1 MGKET
6 MQHGDLKSLLWGKH
20 LSRMLGVCGV
30 RHLRSDPAPRI
41 VPPVPPWYQRISGIL
56 TIAGIVAT
64 VHMIDTALRYQA
76 EPSPWWD
83 GTQAAAFDT
92 TAWTRW
98 APSHGLGTQPDS
110 AGNHAPRTFFA
121 ANAASRWMALARPTP
136 PVARRTK
143 TILSQGQRFQLIQVT
158 AYTSSRSETDSSPG
172 LTASNT
178 APKLGTIA
186 LSRDLLRT
194 FTPGAPFDFGDKLL
208 IPGVGVFEAHDTM
221 HPRWKGKAD
230 IWFASQERA
239 RAWGHRTVFVTEV
252 GDDIPTRANP
262 FLADKSR

>member
-1 MGKET
+1 
-6 MQHGDLKSLLWGKH
+6 MQHGELKTLLWGKH
-20 LSRMLGVCGV
+20 LSRMLGVCGI
-30 RHLRSDPAPRI
+30 RHLPSDPAPRI
-41 VPPVPPWYQRISGIL
+41 VPPVPQWYQRLAGIL
-56 TIAGIVAT
+56 TIAGLVAT
-64 VHMIDTALRYQA
+64 VHMIDAALRYPS

-98 APSHGLGTQPDS
+98 TSSDTQDAQGAPI
-110 AGNHAPRTFFA
+110 GNPAPPTSFVGA
-121 ANAASRWMALARPTP
+121 TASRWVTLTRPLSP
-136 PVARRTK
+136 GVRRRTK
-143 TILSQGQRFQLIQVT
+143 TILGEGQRFQSIDVT
-158 AYTSSRSETDSSPG
+158 AYTSCRSETDSSPE

-178 APKLGTIA
+178 APKPGTIA

-230 IWFASQERA
+230 IWFASQRKA

-252 GDDIPTRANP
+252 GDNIPTRANP
-262 FLADKSR
+262 FMADRLR

>member
-1 MGKET
+1 
-6 MQHGDLKSLLWGKH
+6 MQHGDLKTLLWGKH
-20 LSRMLGVCGV
+20 LSMMLGVCAA
-30 RHLRSDPAPRI
+30 RHLPFDPAPRI
-41 VPPVPPWYQRISGIL
+41 VHPVPRWYQKLAGFL
-56 TIAGIVAT
+56 TIAGLVAM
-64 VHMIDTALRYQA
+64 VHAVDTSLRLQS

-98 APSHGLGTQPDS
+98 TSSTAAGTPALPTGAPDRGTS
-110 AGNHAPRTFFA
+110 LAGT
-121 ANAASRWMALARPTP
+121 AASRWMALARPTP
-136 PVARRTK
+136 PATRRHANA
-143 TILSQGQRFQLIQVT
+143 ILSQGHLFQSIQVT
-158 AYTSSRSETDSSPG
+158 AYTSQPSETDSSPD

-178 APKLGTIA
+178 APRPGTIA

-230 IWFASQERA
+230 IWFASREKA

-252 GDDIPTRANP
+252 GDDIPTMAGKIR
-262 FLADKSR
+262 

>member
-1 MGKET
+1 
-6 MQHGDLKSLLWGKH
+6 MQHGELKTLLWGKH
-20 LSRMLGVCGV
+20 LSRMLGVCGI
-30 RHLRSDPAPRI
+30 RHLPSDPAPRI
-41 VPPVPPWYQRISGIL
+41 VPPVPQWYQRLAGIL
-56 TIAGIVAT
+56 TIAGLVAT
-64 VHMIDTALRYQA
+64 VHMIDTVLRYRS

-98 APSHGLGTQPDS
+98 TSSHALDAQTVPIGNPAPPTPLVG
-110 AGNHAPRTFFA
+110 A
-121 ANAASRWMALARPTP
+121 AASRWMTLTRPP
-136 PVARRTK
+136 SPGVRRRTK
-143 TILSQGQRFQLIQVT
+143 TILGEGQRFQSIEVT
-158 AYTSSRSETDSSPG
+158 AYTSSLSETDSSPD
-172 LTASNT
+172 LTATNT
-178 APKLGTIA
+178 TPKPGTVA

-230 IWFASQERA
+230 IWFSTEQKA
-239 RAWGHRTVFVTEV
+239 RAWGRRTVFVTEV

-262 FLADKSR
+262 SMADKVR